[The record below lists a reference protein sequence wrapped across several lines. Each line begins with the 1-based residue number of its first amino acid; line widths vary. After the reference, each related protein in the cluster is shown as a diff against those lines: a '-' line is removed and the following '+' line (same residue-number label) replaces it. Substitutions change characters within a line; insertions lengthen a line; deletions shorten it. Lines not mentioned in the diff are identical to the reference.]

1 LLFDGKIDADVIKAA
16 QQSTMLTNNASFGEL
31 HTLACLYAAQG
42 CTSEARDLLLKAM
55 TAANLSE
62 PNSEVWYGLGSVYE
76 QYGVTDSAIEAFRR
90 VEMPQARFDPTSTW
104 LLAQEGLKALGASSQ
119 R

>member
-1 LLFDGKIDADVIKAA
+1 
-16 QQSTMLTNNASFGEL
+16 
-31 HTLACLYAAQG
+31 
-42 CTSEARDLLLKAM
+42 LLKAM

-76 QYGVTDSAIEAFRR
+76 QYGVTDAAIEAFRR

-104 LLAQEGLKALGASSQ
+104 LLAQERLKALYSVRPTDPLTYAVTAGTLLILGALACSLPA
-119 R
+119 RRATRVDPIEALRCE